1 MIASTDAHL
10 TRGGAV
16 EAFLCVAKGHSMPL
30 NQSQALSLAT
40 TLSILEERCDQI
52 EHLLTAAPTRGVL
65 HHTVRDIPVDTH
77 PALSA
82 YLTQLRA
89 EIARL
94 AAAYQLDAAPHSATR
109 ILVALLATSWQDLE
123 DVRSAKLIRYGALDP
138 AVVPPLDTGV
148 AELITLI
155 QGMQSLLSEH
165 TTNGRMLDV
174 TH

>member
-1 MIASTDAHL
+1 
-10 TRGGAV
+10 
-16 EAFLCVAKGHSMPL
+16 MPL
-30 NQSQALSLAT
+30 NRAQALSLAT

-52 EHLLTAAPTRGVL
+52 EQLLAAVPTQGVL

-89 EIARL
+89 EVARL
-94 AAAYQLDAAPHSATR
+94 AATYQLDAAPHSATR

-123 DVRSAKLIRYGALDP
+123 DVRPAKLGRYGPLDP
-138 AVVPPLDTGV
+138 ALTPSLD
-148 AELITLI
+148 AEVTQVITLI
-155 QGMQSLLSEH
+155 QAMQSLLSER
-165 TTNGRMLDV
+165 TTNGRVVDV

>member
-1 MIASTDAHL
+1 
-10 TRGGAV
+10 
-16 EAFLCVAKGHSMPL
+16 MPL
-30 NQSQALSLAT
+30 NRAQALSLAT

-52 EHLLTAAPTRGVL
+52 EQLLAAVPTPGVL

-94 AAAYQLDAAPHSATR
+94 AAAYHLDAAPHSATR

-123 DVRSAKLIRYGALDP
+123 DVRPAKLGRYGPLDP
-138 AVVPPLDTGV
+138 ALTPSLD
-148 AELITLI
+148 AEVTQVITLI
-155 QGMQSLLSEH
+155 QAMQSLLSEH
-165 TTNGRMLDV
+165 TTNGRVVDV